1 MAELR
6 RIRHV
11 LRYALLSA
19 LVAGC
24 SGPSPQQRA
33 QDAELAAVTTL
44 KQRYPVIAGFDVR
57 PATTLIVSLDLQQ
70 YIEMEDDEIA
80 AMKHATVKG
89 WRSAWSA
96 AHPHAHALLE
106 VRFIDFIGRKVA
118 TETTKV

>member
-80 AMKHATVKG
+80 AMKRATVKG

-96 AHPHAHALLE
+96 AHPNAHALLE

>member
-33 QDAELAAVTTL
+33 QDAELAAVTML

-80 AMKHATVKG
+80 AMKRDALTR
-89 WRSAWSA
+89 WRTAWSA
-96 AHPHAHALLE
+96 AHPQAHSVLH
-106 VRFIDFIGRKVA
+106 VRFIDFIGRKVG
-118 TETTKV
+118 TETTRV